1 MSIWMIAGKGSGM
14 EVRERMKESRRK
26 RPGSR
31 LLLGIALFAGIL
43 ASICGGALLAEFA
56 LDLLGVASPPVR
68 LGVKVIAMAAA
79 LPAGFYLVERAFLVR
94 FRATSRKTPGP

>member
-1 MSIWMIAGKGSGM
+1 MTSD
-14 EVRERMKESRRK
+14 RRK

-31 LLLGIALFAGIL
+31 LLLGVALLAGTL
-43 ASICGGALLAEFA
+43 ASIYGGALLADFV

-68 LGVKVIAMAAA
+68 LGVKVVAMAAA

-94 FRATSRKTPGP
+94 SSATSRKTPGP

>member
-1 MSIWMIAGKGSGM
+1 MASD
-14 EVRERMKESRRK
+14 RRK

-31 LLLGIALFAGIL
+31 VLLGFALVAGTL
-43 ASICGGALLAEFA
+43 MSMFGGALLADFA

-79 LPAGFYLVERAFLVR
+79 LPAGFYLVERAFLAR
-94 FRATSRKTPGP
+94 SRTTSRKTPGP